1 MGEKVVAREYKVML
15 RAEQFTGDES
25 KLLNAANEF
34 WEAFTQAINPL
45 DLKTDGSLKK
55 ITDRR
60 IIDFYDTDT
69 PHLLYGNDYIFRVRR
84 DTSTDEREITLKF
97 RHPDRYIAQDRDMD
111 AREASQ
117 EKKFEEDIKSPFTV
131 LYSFSTT
138 QAFAATKHLN
148 TLNDAIQLY
157 PDLADKLT
165 NYTGEE
171 AIHTVKHP
179 VRELVIKGGK
189 FQIRREPKVNAE
201 CALIA
206 WYDDNAENPVVVE
219 FSFRY
224 GDENETYTRKMA
236 QRAYEVF
243 EVLQK
248 LTSWLDPN
256 PKTKTAYIYNND

>member
-15 RAEQFTGDES
+15 RAEQFAGDES
-25 KLLNAANEF
+25 KLLDAANEF

-45 DLKTDGSLKK
+45 DLKTDGSLKE

-97 RHPDRYIAQDRDMD
+97 RHLDRYIAQDRDMD

-138 QAFAATKHLN
+138 QALAATKHLN
-148 TLNDAIQLY
+148 TLNHAIQL
-157 PDLADKLT
+157 
-165 NYTGEE
+165 
-171 AIHTVKHP
+171 
-179 VRELVIKGGK
+179 
-189 FQIRREPKVNAE
+189 
-201 CALIA
+201 
-206 WYDDNAENPVVVE
+206 
-219 FSFRY
+219 
-224 GDENETYTRKMA
+224 
-236 QRAYEVF
+236 
-243 EVLQK
+243 
-248 LTSWLDPN
+248 
-256 PKTKTAYIYNND
+256 